1 MGKGQRPAHARG
13 TQYEVSGLRPHVHLV
28 AWPCAPMCGR
38 NRSHLFC
45 QCRLFCQSVCGCVRV
60 SPSLSEIRAYPYLNR
75 RPSNRECP
83 AIKPPPTFCLLL
95 RALDRGRP
103 RTMDRA
109 QSSNWGFLRGV
120 LDRIRGTLR
129 SREVELS
136 TFEPDVVGSM
146 PRRDRLVALRNK
158 RRSCGGVVRE
168 VRSDRVAQ

>member
-1 MGKGQRPAHARG
+1 MA
-13 TQYEVSGLRPHVHLV
+13 
-28 AWPCAPMCGR
+28 MCP
-38 NRSHLFC
+38 NVWQEQEPSVLSVPSV
-45 QCRLFCQSVCGCVRV
+45 CQSVCVWVCACV

-103 RTMDRA
+103 RMMDRA

-129 SREVELS
+129 AREVELS

-146 PRRDRLVALRNK
+146 L
-158 RRSCGGVVRE
+158 
-168 VRSDRVAQ
+168 